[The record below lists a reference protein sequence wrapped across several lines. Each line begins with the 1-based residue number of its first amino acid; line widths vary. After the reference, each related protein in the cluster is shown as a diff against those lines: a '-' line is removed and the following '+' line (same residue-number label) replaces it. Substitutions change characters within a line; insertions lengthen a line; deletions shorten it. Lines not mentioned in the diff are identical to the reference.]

1 MVITLTAGFTFS
13 QHHRDENEDNR
24 NSPTISDRTEELLD
38 KIIGK
43 LDELD
48 SHFLTQLNHREYNK
62 ATRELHKIYDLIDAI
77 KKQQYVDEK
86 PPITVMNEG
95 DYRTL
100 VSAINNEAFE
110 ENKINVLQ
118 ASVKYNYFSVE
129 QVIGLIDLSPF
140 SSWKLK
146 ALELTYPF
154 IVDKNNSYKILNSF
168 NFSDDKNK
176 AQEILDRN

>member
-1 MVITLTAGFTFS
+1 M
-13 QHHRDENEDNR
+13 
-24 NSPTISDRTEELLD
+24 ISDRTEELLD
-38 KIIGK
+38 KITGK

-62 ATRELHKIYDLIDAI
+62 ATRELHKIYDLIEAI
-77 KKQQYVDEK
+77 KKQQNVDEE
-86 PPITVMNEG
+86 PPITVINEA

-100 VSAINNEAFE
+100 ISAINNEAFE
-110 ENKINVLQ
+110 ENKINVLR

-140 SSWKLK
+140 STWKLK

-154 IVDKNNSYKILNSF
+154 IVDKDNSYKILNSF

-176 AQEILDRN
+176 AQEILDGN